1 MWISR
6 PRVWLVVWAARSRI
20 ALDQLLRANQ
30 RPLHPLHLRADSCKP
45 LVIVAAMMMLWAHR
59 PTLRHC
65 CAARLPARLRHF
77 AAPPPPRPPPLST
90 LPRSPPPL
98 RYHFSASAPHSLLPT
113 LPLRHLAA
121 HLRKTWHS
129 ETTSEVGNEKNDF
142 ACLRFSSLPSP
153 SCDRCAPAALHRAAA
168 ALPPRAPHSL
178 AWLVLF
184 PLRCRTSRQCHVCGV
199 WDDRNWQQRCRSVC
213 SSGIGNRRMA
223 CAPGSARRSA
233 ARACGRCR
241 GPRPGFSLGPFSDG
255 CAFGLALVEIR
266 VVAGVRDPAAAVL
279 WMSERAHGDATAH
292 AHRLGGDQ
300 VPWRDGHAPVLVHGH
315 VLHMP

>member
-45 LVIVAAMMMLWAHR
+45 LVIVAAMMMLSHR

-129 ETTSEVGNEKNDF
+129 ETTSELGNKKNDF